1 MKSMNPLVLQQ
12 LLDTMPKSRI
22 PEIQEE
28 IQEIHSKIKTD
39 GIPKDGNFFVFYTSY
54 ISQLSR
60 KITNKLSRG
69 YRDLFEKTNSVSIS
83 NVFPH
88 NPYEHPKSAI
98 EREIERVERG
108 FKAVHAKK
116 AYLQELVNG
125 FKKVL
130 VPIIESNLK
139 GDVKETIKCI
149 DNIPYDLKYDCINGY
164 SRGPYLVGLIALGFP
179 KFDFAKGI
187 SSILDEMYMYEEK
200 EILLDFILIV
210 RKVRNITHKIRSLA
224 MQKWKKNNLQNGKYK
239 HWRIAMHNTVGSI
252 TSGTNSIDIDKI
264 LEKIKLRYPE
274 I

>member
-12 LLDTMPKSRI
+12 LLDTMPKSSI

-69 YRDLFEKTNSVSIS
+69 YRELFEKAIC

-88 NPYEHPKSAI
+88 NPYEHPNSAI

-116 AYLQELVNG
+116 VYLRKFIHNMKFIQMEMDSVYQ
-125 FKKVL
+125 F
-130 VPIIESNLK
+130 NLY
-139 GDVKETIKCI
+139 
-149 DNIPYDLKYDCINGY
+149 N
-164 SRGPYLVGLIALGFP
+164 S
-179 KFDFAKGI
+179 I
-187 SSILDEMYMYEEK
+187 SSILDEMFMYDEREL
-200 EILLDFILIV
+200 LLDFIPIL
-210 RKVRNITHKIRSLA
+210 L
-224 MQKWKKNNLQNGKYK
+224 KKTRQGYY
-239 HWRIAMHNTVGSI
+239 M
-252 TSGTNSIDIDKI
+252 IDKDKVNI
-264 LEKIKLRYPE
+264 IFEKIILRYPH
-274 I
+274 IYLKKRKV